1 MIWRET
7 RILSRC
13 KGAMCVGSM
22 EMTGIVESSPMM
34 MEEGVE
40 RDKGREWESIPR
52 VEAMWVVPLES
63 MNHSP

>member
-1 MIWRET
+1 
-7 RILSRC
+7 
-13 KGAMCVGSM
+13 VGSVD
-22 EMTGIVESSPMM
+22 MTGIVESSPMM

-40 RDKGREWESIPR
+40 RDKGREWESISR